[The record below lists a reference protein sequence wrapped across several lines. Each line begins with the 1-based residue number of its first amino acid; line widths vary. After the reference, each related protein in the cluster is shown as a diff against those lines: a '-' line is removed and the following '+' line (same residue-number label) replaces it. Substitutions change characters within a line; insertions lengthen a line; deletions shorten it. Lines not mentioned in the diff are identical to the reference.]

1 MNYNVMSI
9 TIIYDQQFFVTEEI
23 LKIF

>member
-1 MNYNVMSI
+1 MSI